1 MLIARRAWQIDRGI
15 CCVCGKDSWFF
26 YFPTIFDSYGVDSF
40 DETGLCAR
48 CGAQNRNRAVASV
61 VLNTLKQSENTSIDR
76 LDIPETTTLYL
87 AAANGALYD
96 QLRQKRNCCFSEFYS
111 DLPLGASLGEAQNQ
125 DLTALT
131 YQDAV
136 FDLAISEH
144 VLEHVND
151 PHKAFAELYRI
162 LKPGGALIFSIPF
175 EGGECSTTRVTPDG
189 IAVSPKKF
197 HKNPLSSKGSLV
209 FSDFSKNDL
218 VSKYLTPIGFA
229 AEILA
234 VNRPESSIRNS
245 LVIYAVRPT
254 T

>member
-1 MLIARRAWQIDRGI
+1 MKQLLILGPFPPPAHRTSLVTCAFAKQAKSYCSEITEIDLSGSGFAAGLSRLSRMPKCALALRQLLVIRA
-15 CCVCGKDSWFF
+15 SH
-26 YFPTIFDSYGVDSF
+26 S
-40 DETGLCAR
+40 
-48 CGAQNRNRAVASV
+48 
-61 VLNTLKQSENTSIDR
+61 TL
-76 LDIPETTTLYL
+76 LYL
-87 AAANGALYD
+87 ALSANWGQLYD
-96 QLRQKRNCCFSEFYS
+96 QLRQKRNCCFSEFYP

-125 DLTALT
+125 DLTDLT
-131 YQDAV
+131 YHDAI

-175 EGGECSTTRVTPDG
+175 EGGESSQTRITPDG

-218 VSKYLTPIGFA
+218 VSKYLTPAGFA
-229 AEILA
+229 AEILTA
-234 VNRPESSIRNS
+234 NSPESSIRNS
-245 LVIYAVRPT
+245 LVIYAVRPPV
-254 T
+254 